1 MGLNWLDI
9 ILLLILLIGLSL
21 GILKG
26 LIRQVVSILAV
37 LVGLILALTF
47 YSVIASAFK
56 TIIKDETIGQFI
68 SFLAIFFVVLTIGW
82 LIGRMFSK
90 TMKGPLK
97 FLNHVL
103 GGALGILKGALI
115 CGILVF
121 ALLVFPVDNEA
132 LQGSALAPCC
142 VKITRGLI
150 DLIPQELKQA
160 FTEAYQDIFEKEEE
174 GVTRI

>member
-9 ILLLILLIGLSL
+9 ILLLILLIGLAL

-26 LIRQVVSILAV
+26 LVRQIVSILAV
-37 LVGLILALTF
+37 LLGLILALTF

-56 TIIKDETIGQFI
+56 SMIKDETIGHFL
-68 SFLAIFFVVLTIGW
+68 SFVTIFFAVVTIGW

-90 TMKGPLK
+90 AMKGPFK

-103 GGALGILKGALI
+103 GGALGLLKGALI

-121 ALLVFPVDNEA
+121 ALLVFPVDSEA
-132 LQGSALAPCC
+132 LQDSALAPGCI
-142 VKITRGLI
+142 KITRGLI

-174 GVTRI
+174 GATRI